1 MSDSNAQS
9 QELDFSTVSKGVNY
23 LVDGYIA
30 YAKEVITD
38 RAISNM
44 YDGLKP
50 VHRRVMYT
58 LYNEKSSNYIK
69 SQRVSGDTLI
79 YHPHGDAA
87 VYQAA
92 VLMTD
97 KNGSLAFPLIEGSG
111 SFGQVFKTDPPS
123 AARYTEMKL
132 SLDAKKE
139 YFTDLDGIEMIPNFD
154 STTTEP
160 SVLPVTFPAALV
172 NSSKGIAVGFKSM
185 MPSFNFV
192 DVCNLVKEYI
202 QNGKCTT
209 VIEPDF
215 VTGGYYIRNEKELAK
230 LMQVGEA
237 KLKLRG
243 RLTEDDKTLVVTEV
257 PFGKTIQGL
266 IRQVNNL
273 KSTAVKNAYD
283 VDDFSKTALFKVDC
297 SSKRAVDDV
306 RYLLYKDTDFQYN
319 FSASITVIKDGK
331 PVTVGVWTL
340 IEEWVKWRKEVLT
353 KALTLRINNTKEAM
367 RESQAFMNL
376 IKATEK
382 KDTFVK
388 IVTTKGRTEGIKYL
402 RENFSRDDIPE
413 DLLSFVASRSI
424 TTYHT
429 GGDYA
434 SKYAGCVGQLNML
447 TSSLDDLDGTICK
460 QMDELIK
467 TYGTKM
473 KRRTEVTNKDYI
485 FSEDD
490 GEVTK
495 KEDVVDNTACTYE
508 LNNGFITKSRY
519 GIKSDSQFRVKASAS
534 ATLFTIDSD
543 GRCIRLYCE
552 DIPYTTDSLG
562 TYIPTYGNFTPSDDK
577 NYKLYG
583 LWELKDETLTVL
595 YKDGNMGFVDMSE
608 WLQNNRHV
616 KVIEK
621 GIATGIADKVG
632 AVFEG
637 VPDVL
642 VVSDGKG
649 DIAYAR
655 MEYVQKKNRT
665 AKTRVFTMGKLQEIK
680 AYKVLTTSESMLSI
694 ARPTTYDTRLR
705 KLQSDGDFR
714 FKMKEMSKVF

>member
-1 MSDSNAQS
+1 MSDNSSQS
-9 QELDFSTVSKGVNY
+9 QELDFSTVSDGVSY

-58 LYNEKSSNYIK
+58 LYKEKSSDFIK
-69 SQRVSGDTLI
+69 SQRVAGDTLV

-97 KNGSLAFPLIEGSG
+97 KNGSLAFPLLEGSG
-111 SFGQVFKTDPPS
+111 SFGQVFKTDPPA

-139 YFTDLDGIEMIPNFD
+139 YFTDIDGIEMIPNFD

-202 QNGKCTT
+202 KDGKCHTI
-209 VIEPDF
+209 IEPDF
-215 VTGGYYIRNEKELAK
+215 VTGGYYIRNEKELTK

-243 RLTEDDKTLVVTEV
+243 RLITDDKTLVVTEV

-266 IRQVNNL
+266 IRQINNL
-273 KSTAVKNAYD
+273 KSTAIKNAYD

-297 SSKRAVDDV
+297 SSKRVVDEV

-319 FSASITVIKDGK
+319 FSASLTVIKDGK

-353 KALTLRINNTKEAM
+353 KSLTLRINSAKEKM

-376 IKATEK
+376 IKATAK
-382 KDTFVK
+382 KDEFVK

-402 RENFSRDDIPE
+402 RENFTREEIPE
-413 DLLSFVASRSI
+413 DLLTFVSSRSI

-429 GGDYA
+429 GGNYA
-434 SKYAGCVGQLNML
+434 SEYSGAMGQLNML
-447 TSSLDDLDGTICK
+447 TTSLDNLDDTICK

-467 TYGTKM
+467 AYGTKM
-473 KRRTEVTNKDYI
+473 KRRTEVTKTDYT
-485 FSEDD
+485 FGED
-490 GEVTK
+490 GETETK
-495 KEDVVDNTACTYE
+495 KEETVDNTSCTYE

-519 GIKSDSQFRVKASAS
+519 GINNNAQFRVKASAS
-534 ATLFTIDSD
+534 AILFTIDSD

-562 TYIPTYGNFTPSDDK
+562 TYIPTYGNFTPSDNN

-583 LWELKDETLTVL
+583 LWELKDETLTIL

-637 VPDVL
+637 VPDVVL
-642 VVSDGKG
+642 VSDGKG
-649 DIAYAR
+649 DMAYAR

-680 AYKVLTTSESMLSI
+680 AYKTLTTSESMLSI
-694 ARPTTYDTRLR
+694 VKPSAYDTRLR
-705 KLQSDGDFR
+705 KIQSDGDFR
-714 FKMKEMSKVF
+714 FKMKEMSRTF